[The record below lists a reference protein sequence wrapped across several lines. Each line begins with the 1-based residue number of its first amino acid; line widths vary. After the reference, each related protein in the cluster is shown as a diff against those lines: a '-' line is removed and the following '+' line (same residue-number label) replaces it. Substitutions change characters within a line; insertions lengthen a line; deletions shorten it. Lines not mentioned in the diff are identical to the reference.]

1 MVKGIDISRER
12 FRYYPDSL
20 VLIGGAACD
29 GWFSRLSMTFRAT
42 RDPDIVLILEAVHAN
57 FVAALRGFIDEGG
70 YAIRERSAGSPP
82 DDRWR
87 FDPLFDFLKNRALQD
102 HRRSVVWL

>member
-1 MVKGIDISRER
+1 MVKGIDISSER
-12 FRYYPDSL
+12 FRFYPDSL

-42 RDPDIVLILEAVHAN
+42 RDLDIVLILEAVHAN